1 MDKKELKE
9 EIKRIKAEKE
19 KLKLEM
25 AKDLG
30 LFEKVKKYGWKSLTS
45 KESGRI
51 GGKISAKIRA
61 ENKK

>member
-25 AKDLG
+25 AKELG